1 MILIITHI
9 INLID
14 DFNNYTYFQNYIIY
28 FFNKSRAFKKNRK
41 YQNGIFSILF

>member
-1 MILIITHI
+1 MLM
-9 INLID
+9 
-14 DFNNYTYFQNYIIY
+14 NYTLSNHMLMNLANLIY